1 MTAEIEVYED
11 DAGEWRWRLKA
22 GNGETIADGAE
33 GYDSR
38 HNAERAVD
46 TVRATFAEVSA

>member
-11 DAGEWRWRLKA
+11 EAGEWRWRLKA
-22 GNGETIADGAE
+22 GNGETIADGSE

-38 HNAERAVD
+38 YNAERAVD
-46 TVRATFAEVSA
+46 TVRAAFGEAAS